1 MRIAIFTDLYLEIAG
16 GIPSSISAQK
26 LELEKLGHSVTVFCP
41 GKKLPKEKNIIVLP
55 TSKFLKING
64 APLAKWP
71 NKIVA
76 YVEEKFPN
84 FETDFD
90 LIHAHYEAGASIAA
104 VLLAKKYKKPLVQ
117 TMHGREDMAIAV
129 NVPHPFKTLAGVVLN
144 KIHKHYLKK
153 FTDNIK
159 IKKDGYLAPTIA
171 TKNMW
176 ELMVREANC
185 ADVVITPSEHFAE
198 KLKHYGVSKKTE
210 VVSNGVSDDVVEKI
224 DWKVRKLDKNSDT
237 PLKIIW
243 TSRLSKEKRILE
255 FLEALKIVKEKSDKF
270 FFTALGD
277 GNELGFAM
285 KFVEDNG
292 LMKNCDIKG
301 AVPHD
306 KVLKYLK
313 DQHLSIINSYGFDTQ
328 GLTILEA
335 AATGLPVIYCDK
347 DMDQVVLKN
356 SGLRAEDETPE
367 KMAELILAIIEHPAI
382 IKEMSK
388 ACFKS
393 RKEVLQ
399 STQIKN
405 LLRVY
410 RGVKKRPDGRF

>member
-1 MRIAIFTDLYLEIAG
+1 MRIAVFTDLYLEVAG

-26 LELEKLGHSVTVFCP
+26 RELEKLGHEVTVFCP
-41 GKKLPKEKNIIVLP
+41 GKKMPKEKNVILLP
-55 TSKFLKING
+55 TAKFLKING

-71 NKIVA
+71 KTVVK

-84 FETDFD
+84 FDTDFD

-129 NVPHPFKTLAGVVLN
+129 NVSHPFKTLAGFLLN
-144 KIHKHYLKK
+144 HIHRHYLKE
-153 FTDNIK
+153 FTEDVK
-159 IKKDGYLAPTIA
+159 VKKDDYLAPTVA
-171 TKNMW
+171 TRQMW

-185 ADVVITPSEHFAE
+185 ADAVITPSEHFAD
-198 KLKHYGVSKKTE
+198 KLKHYGVIKPITA
-210 VVSNGVSDDVVEKI
+210 VSNGVSDETVKGT
-224 DWKVRKLDKNSDT
+224 DWKVRKLEKVSNE

-255 FLEALKIVKEKSDKF
+255 FLEALKIVKEKTNKF

-285 KFVEDNG
+285 KFAEDNK
-292 LMKNCDIKG
+292 MQENCDFKG
-301 AVPHD
+301 AVPHEE
-306 KVLKYLK
+306 VLKHLET
-313 DQHLSIINSYGFDTQ
+313 QHLSIINSYGFDTQ

-335 AATGLPVIYCDK
+335 AAVGLPVIYCDK

-356 SGLRAEDETPE
+356 GGLRAEDETPE
-367 KMAELILAIIEHPAI
+367 KMAELILDIIDHPAI
-382 IKEMSK
+382 IEEMSK
-388 ACFKS
+388 ACFKN

-405 LLRVY
+405 LLKVY
-410 RGVKKRPDGRF
+410 ENIV